1 MITTLHYIMAMN
13 THQQTVQE
21 IYEEGRKK
29 ISDLRNGMREK
40 VKDMLKKED
49 EAAISKIRN
58 DLSL

>member
-1 MITTLHYIMAMN
+1 MN
-13 THQQTVQE
+13 TPQQTVQE

>member
-13 THQQTVQE
+13 TPQQTVQE